1 MEIGIIANP
10 ASGKDIR
17 RLSGGASV
25 FNNQE
30 KQQIVKRCLR
40 GIFGICKPTIRYF
53 PDSHQITSSALHEL
67 KLDGTPVELTLEGT
81 AQDSTNAACELRSTK
96 LLISLGGDGTNR
108 AIAKG
113 WLDVPLIAI
122 STGTNNAFP
131 AYVEATT
138 AGFAAGLIARRLVG
152 LEEVSSPSKVI
163 HVSLDSGSSM
173 HDLALIDVVA
183 TNDRFVGSKAILD
196 TSKYR
201 CALVTE
207 ANPSKPGTAGI
218 GGCIERVTGE
228 QDAGLFI
235 QFEGPPRYEV
245 TAPVSPGIIGPITF
259 SHHAKIGLNQTIE
272 IRGPCTLAFDGER
285 EHVALQDQIV
295 RLEIKRNGPR
305 LVDIP
310 KVLDLATERGV
321 FLELE
326 GNTESDYAN

>member
-30 KQQIVKRCLR
+30 KHQIVKRCLR
-40 GIFGICKPTIRYF
+40 GIFGICQPTIRYF

-67 KLDGTPVELTLEGT
+67 KLDGTPVEMTLDGT
-81 AQDSTNAACELRSTK
+81 AQDSTNAACALKATK
-96 LLISLGGDGTNR
+96 LLVSLGGDGTNR

-113 WLDVPLIAI
+113 WLDAPLIAI

-138 AGFAAGLIARRLVG
+138 AGFAAGLIARGLVG
-152 LEEVSSPSKVI
+152 LEEVSRSSKVI
-163 HVSLDSGSSM
+163 HVSMGSGLTR

-218 GGCIERVTGE
+218 GGCIERVFE
-228 QDAGLFI
+228 EDDAGLFI
-235 QFEGPPRYEV
+235 QFEGSSRRQI
-245 TAPVSPGIIGPITF
+245 TAPVSPGIIGPIAF
-259 SHHAKIGLNQTIE
+259 SHHTNVELNQAVE
-272 IRGPCTLAFDGER
+272 IQGPCTLAFDGER
-285 EHVALQDQIV
+285 EHVVLRDQIV

-305 LVDIP
+305 LIDIA
-310 KVLDLATERGV
+310 KVLDLASERGV
-321 FLELE
+321 FHELE
-326 GNTESDYAN
+326 GNSESDYAN